1 MSIHKLKIVPG
12 SEAEEYFMQLLK
24 EVNVKPESVM
34 CRLGSVFRTD
44 YNEYIFSDGLYTQ
57 IQEHLL
63 KIKEMEAQV

>member
-12 SEAEEYFMQLLK
+12 SEAEECFMQLLK

-34 CRLGSVFRTD
+34 CRLGSVFGTD

-57 IQEHLL
+57 IQEPLL
-63 KIKEMEAQV
+63 KIKEMKAQV

>member
-1 MSIHKLKIVPG
+1 MGIHKLKIVPG

-24 EVNVKPESVM
+24 KVSVKPELVM
-34 CRLGSVFRTD
+34 CRLGSVFGTD

-63 KIKEMEAQV
+63 KVKEMEARA